1 VLTNTPLSVN
11 RINKL
16 RKSKNCLSFS
26 GEEFLFLPDAVVITA
41 FTSLLLSIITKGL
54 LASLLVFIIIIM
66 TGDLN

>member
-1 VLTNTPLSVN
+1 
-11 RINKL
+11 
-16 RKSKNCLSFS
+16 
-26 GEEFLFLPDAVVITA
+26 LPDAVVITA